1 MCAGVARHPAD
12 WRLVML
18 LSIGQGM
25 AKEIPQVF
33 ARRARLSSKAI
44 VTAVVLTLAALA
56 AIAVASSR
64 QETKNSVKTVSPVS
78 QWPVDNGSALVPV
91 VAR

>member
-1 MCAGVARHPAD
+1 
-12 WRLVML
+12 ML

-25 AKEIPQVF
+25 TKEIPQVF

-44 VTAVVLTLAALA
+44 ITAVALTLAALA
-56 AIAVASSR
+56 AIAVASHH
-64 QETKNSVKTVSPVS
+64 ETNSVKTVSPVS
-78 QWPVDNGSALVPV
+78 QWPVDNGADKGSVLVPV

>member
-1 MCAGVARHPAD
+1 
-12 WRLVML
+12 ML

-44 VTAVVLTLAALA
+44 VTAVALTLAALA
-56 AIAVASSR
+56 AMAVASH

-78 QWPVDNGSALVPV
+78 QWPVDNGVDNGSVLVPV

>member
-1 MCAGVARHPAD
+1 
-12 WRLVML
+12 ML

-25 AKEIPQVF
+25 TKEIPQVF

-44 VTAVVLTLAALA
+44 VTAVALTLVALA
-56 AIAVASSR
+56 AMAVASR
-64 QETKNSVKTVSPVS
+64 HETKTSVKTVGPVS
-78 QWPVDNGSALVPV
+78 QWPVENGSVLVPV